1 MTIAARHPIHPLK
14 PLPTSEIMVSMP
26 ESIGVDVPVPKRARP
41 DIHLPFV
48 FEQQDLFSE
57 RPNAAYYVGLIAAE
71 DTVYMPETF
80 LAARRLR
87 YDTYNSY
94 GLLADHAMDLDG
106 GEHDDYDTKSAH
118 FGVLKNTGTVP
129 KLIAYSRLILNRDGT
144 VELPVEEDYPEAFD
158 QPSGA
163 GASESSRLV
172 SMSREKK
179 ERSLASAALQRAM
192 IGWGVNNGFDMS
204 YAMVD
209 QRVIEQ
215 LDRFKIPYLEKSGYK
230 YIPQYNSAS
239 KVIAIDPEQ
248 ALRYASLKNVLH
260 VPMATSMFFR
270 GTKQNQGLGY
280 YGAHLIKRYDVD
292 APDMADQ
299 HLMFNSETQNATE
312 SK

>member
-14 PLPTSEIMVSMP
+14 PLPTPEIMVSMP
-26 ESIGVDVPVPKRARP
+26 EIESVGVDVPVPKRARP

-48 FEQQDLFSE
+48 FEHENLFSE
-57 RPNAAYYVGLIAAE
+57 RQNAAYYVGLIAAE
-71 DTVYMPETF
+71 GTVYMPETF

-87 YDTYNSY
+87 YDTYNNY

-106 GEHDDYDTKSAH
+106 GEHDEYDDISAH
-118 FGVLKNTGTVP
+118 FGVLKNTGSIP
-129 KLIAYSRLILNRDGT
+129 RLIAYSRLILNRDGT
-144 VELPVEEDYPEAFD
+144 VELPVEEDYPEAFK

-192 IGWGVNNGFDMS
+192 IGWGVNNGFDKS

-209 QRVIEQ
+209 ERVIEQ
-215 LDRFKIPYLEKSGYK
+215 LDRFKIPYSEKSAYK

-239 KVIAIDPEQ
+239 KVIAIDPDQ

-270 GTKQNQGLGY
+270 GTKQTQGLGF
-280 YGAHLIKRYDVD
+280 YGAHLIKRYDDSV
-292 APDMADQ
+292 P
-299 HLMFNSETQNATE
+299 
-312 SK
+312 SKVA